1 MLALRRTVEPRT
13 SLQARFA
20 ISTCTA
26 RYGRYIPVR
35 QVASTRI
42 TRYRMVPPK
51 IDHQRSIE
59 GEIGLIEGEKGK
71 KKRKRRKK
79 KRRRRKPSIVLTVVA
94 CGSPAHH
101 RLASTL
107 ACFFSRARRRNI
119 SPCGEKDLGDFAPFL
134 FFF

>member
-20 ISTCTA
+20 ILTCTA
-26 RYGRYIPVR
+26 RYGRYIPDR

-51 IDHQRSIE
+51 IDHRRSIE

-79 KRRRRKPSIVLTVVA
+79 KRRRRKPSTVLTVVA
-94 CGSPAHH
+94 RGSPAHH

-119 SPCGEKDLGDFAPFL
+119 SPCGEKDLSD
-134 FFF
+134 